1 MREKLDERK
10 PKSPCN
16 GLLSIFS
23 QSRLDLKIVTR
34 KISILRLLEEFMFLF
49 FPKYLFHFVT
59 QRLTH

>member
-1 MREKLDERK
+1 MKESR
-10 PKSPCN
+10 N
-16 GLLSIFS
+16 LLVMVYYQFFLNLESKNS
-23 QSRLDLKIVTR
+23 LDLKIVIR

>member
-1 MREKLDERK
+1 MRKKLDERK

-34 KISILRLLEEFMFLF
+34 KISILRLLEEFMFSF
-49 FPKYLFHFVT
+49 FPKYLLHFVT